1 MARIDFV
8 TGAPE
13 KYAHLV
19 EALATVATRARAAVE
34 GHREAELRRDPA
46 GGGWSPHRTLAHM
59 ALFAQRNGV
68 FIHQMGTMTDPD
80 RLAFDEEA
88 ETQALLGKSP
98 AALLDLIED
107 EIGGTVAFLSV
118 TPDASWG
125 RPGRIGGARRSLRQ
139 QVASHG
145 SHMAEHIDQIATA
158 LAASK

>member
-19 EALATVATRARAAVE
+19 ETLATVATRTRATIE

-46 GGGWSPHRTLAHM
+46 GGGWSPHHVLAHM
-59 ALFAQRNGV
+59 ALYAQLNRV

-80 RLAFDEEA
+80 RLGFDEEA
-88 ETQALLGKSP
+88 ETQALLVRGP
-98 AALLDLIED
+98 ADLLDLIEA

-125 RPGRIGGARRSLRQ
+125 RPGRVAGARRSLRQ
-139 QVASHG
+139 QVAAHG
-145 SHMAEHIDQIATA
+145 DHMAEHIDQIAAA